1 MLQKL
6 LQEANRLQASDLHLT
21 AGYKPYIRLQGKL
34 QILNDIVLDD
44 TAILNCIDIILTDK
58 NKLLLSKQGEFD
70 CSLEVSFQRYRINI
84 YKEKGHYSLAI
95 RLLASKIPSCLELHL
110 PKSVQNLVWQ
120 YSGLLLLT
128 GITGSGKSTTLAA
141 LVEYV
146 NQNRFV
152 HIITLEDP
160 VEYCYQSKNSLIHQR
175 EIGSDTQSFAEGLRS
190 ALRQDP
196 DIIILGELRD
206 AETLKIAL
214 TASLTGH
221 LVIATLHA
229 KDAISS
235 INRIIDNFQDKYII
249 KMQLAECLLGVV
261 SQQLFLRSDG
271 KGRIAAFEV
280 LIITAAI
287 RNIIREGNIH
297 QIQSY
302 MQTGGNN
309 GMQTMSDAIS
319 SLRCQGIIK

>member
-1 MLQKL
+1 MC
-6 LQEANRLQASDLHLT
+6 
-21 AGYKPYIRLQGKL
+21 IR
-34 QILNDIVLDD
+34 D
-44 TAILNCIDIILTDK
+44 
-58 NKLLLSKQGEFD
+58 
-70 CSLEVSFQRYRINI
+70 R
-84 YKEKGHYSLAI
+84 
-95 RLLASKIPSCLELHL
+95 
-110 PKSVQNLVWQ
+110 
-120 YSGLLLLT
+120 
-128 GITGSGKSTTLAA
+128 
-141 LVEYV
+141 VEYV

-235 INRIIDNFQDKYII
+235 INRIIDNFQDKYLI

-302 MQTGGNN
+302 MQTGCLLY
-309 GMQTMSDAIS
+309 TSPSPRD
-319 SLRCQGIIK
+319 